1 MTGCKF
7 PVYYLLLRAS
17 IVCNSVLSI
26 IVRLLFFRWVVN
38 YISYEGTRLCLNIF
52 DLCFVLF
59 THSQFRKKMSHSSLL
74 MTFGFSANSTYDS
87 NLLLIFGKFALIWGH
102 FQNICVSHLAW
113 ADFKIK
119 VKQIAHS
126 IVHFD
131 QWNKLISKM

>member
-38 YISYEGTRLCLNIF
+38 YISYEGTRLCQNIF

-102 FQNICVSHLAW
+102 FQNICVCRFLGHWGGRGQTTSKSKTT
-113 ADFKIK
+113 KIL
-119 VKQIAHS
+119 
-126 IVHFD
+126 
-131 QWNKLISKM
+131 NENL